1 MSSVV
6 AFLVHQMSRQALDD
20 LKNKNGLF
28 TYRRIVLPAR
38 RTRVRRKSSLV
49 RDINW
54 AVAI

>member
-1 MSSVV
+1 VSSVV